1 MPNGD
6 KILKAASALADE
18 LTDDIFLAKTRE
30 EHIRVTARANAATE
44 LLFLLT
50 ELQGED
56 GGQPLTGL
64 YNIASTTTDVA
75 CSNCGDDSATDGYD
89 LCTECLTA
97 AG

>member
-50 ELQGED
+50 ELQDED
-56 GGQPLTGL
+56 GGEPLTGI
-64 YNIASTTTDVA
+64 YNIASSPTGGT
-75 CSNCGDDSATDGYD
+75 CSNCETEPVTNGHD

-97 AG
+97 ES

>member
-50 ELQGED
+50 ETQAED
-56 GGQPLTGL
+56 GGQPLTGI
-64 YNIASTTTDVA
+64 YN
-75 CSNCGDDSATDGYD
+75 
-89 LCTECLTA
+89 TA
-97 AG
+97 AQQTDAT

>member
-1 MPNGD
+1 MPNGK

-50 ELQGED
+50 EAQAED
-56 GGQPLTGL
+56 GGQPLTGI
-64 YNIASTTTDVA
+64 YNIASTPTDRT
-75 CSNCGDDSATDGYD
+75 CSNCGDELTTDGYD

-97 AG
+97 GS